1 MLILTTYL
9 LLIYL
14 DEDEDIDTVAISSA
28 IVVEL
33 IAEYFL
39 ILFAIGDINGTF

>member
-1 MLILTTYL
+1 MLIFITYL

-14 DEDEDIDTVAISSA
+14 DENEDIDTVAISSA

-33 IAEYFL
+33 IAECLL

>member
-1 MLILTTYL
+1 MFIFINYL

-14 DEDEDIDTVAISSA
+14 GKDEDIDTVAIALA

-33 IAEYFL
+33 IAECLL
-39 ILFAIGDINGTF
+39 ILLAIGDINGTF